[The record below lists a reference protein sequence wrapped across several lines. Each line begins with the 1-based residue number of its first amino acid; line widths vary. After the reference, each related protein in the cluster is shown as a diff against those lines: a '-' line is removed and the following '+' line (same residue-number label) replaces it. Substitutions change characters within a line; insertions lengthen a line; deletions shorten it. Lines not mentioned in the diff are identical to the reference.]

1 MVRLFCISVAL
12 LLLLLVGEAFAPAS
26 RIGRGRRTT
35 TTTTNEAGGSRTS
48 AAPGRSSM
56 TQTMWN
62 TRISQ
67 SRDLESSSSAAASF
81 RLGSSRS
88 DETSSEA
95 AETSKKI
102 DDPSKKLDEPVLK
115 AFLSDEYSAFAQL
128 LSLNP
133 GIWEM
138 LDKESAVTI
147 FCPTNAA
154 FDRLGEKRLRQLR
167 DVRNEETAQKIGQ
180 YHVVLGD
187 AVSAARLRTEDWTV
201 KLPPSTSSSTSS
213 RPIKVSGLITMGG
226 EVPVGRPK
234 QQAKS
239 SGPAFL
245 ERMLGTVL
253 QPAAEN
259 DPSTGSKND
268 VCIGPAG
275 RLQKTYKLANGK
287 YYIHEVDGFISP
299 DILWRYCDQLR
310 IPGF

>member
-1 MVRLFCISVAL
+1 LHRCC
-12 LLLLLVGEAFAPAS
+12 PAATS
-26 RIGRGRRTT
+26 TSAQRT
-35 TTTTNEAGGSRTS
+35 GGSIC
-48 AAPGRSSM
+48 PCCKNRSRKEDDDEWS
-56 TQTMWN
+56 
-62 TRISQ
+62 
-67 SRDLESSSSAAASF
+67 SREPDDRRRSDYFWSVVHDADNLESSSSAAASF
-81 RLGSSRS
+81 RLGSSKS

-95 AETSKKI
+95 AQTSKK
-102 DDPSKKLDEPVLK
+102 DDQSKKPDGPVLK

-154 FDRLGEKRLRQLR
+154 FDQLGEKRLRQLR

-201 KLPPSTSSSTSS
+201 KLPPSSTGSSTSS

-234 QQAKS
+234 QQPSKS
-239 SGPAFL
+239 SEPGFL
-245 ERMLGTVL
+245 ERMLGAVL
-253 QPAAEN
+253 PPAEN
-259 DPSTGSKND
+259 DQTTGSKND

-287 YYIHEVDGFISP
+287 YYVHEVDGFISP